1 MYLFICE
8 YMCVRVYVHV
18 YFLLQMLY
26 SLTENENFRPPL
38 MKGRCALNRD

>member
-8 YMCVRVYVHV
+8 YLYVCVYVHV
-18 YFLLQMLY
+18 YYLLQMLY